1 MDIKQKVIKVED
13 IKKDAEEMQC
23 PVEKSLYLISVFLKG
38 PMCGRC
44 FPCSMGCYEAKIIL
58 KNMIAGNSSIE
69 ELENLKR
76 IANEILISALCKK
89 GKDTAQFILEW
100 IDTGDFDKHI
110 EGICPEQVCPEFI
123 EYRIISDKCT
133 MCGDCLRACKL
144 GAISGEEKK
153 QFISGYQ
160 PFEIRQTKCTKCGEC
175 IKVCTEKAIILLD
188 VKSKETVEV

>member
-1 MDIKQKVIKVED
+1 MDIKKKVIKVED

-23 PVEKSLYLISVFLKG
+23 PVEKSLYLVTVFLKG

-58 KNMIAGNSSIE
+58 NNIIAGNSSNK

-76 IANEILISALCKK
+76 IADEILVSALCKK

-100 IDTGDFDKHI
+100 IDTGDFAKHI
-110 EGICPEQVCPEFI
+110 EGICPEKVCPEFI
-123 EYRIISDKCT
+123 EYRIVPEKCT

-144 GAISGEEKK
+144 GAIHGEEKK

-160 PFEIRQTKCTKCGEC
+160 PFELRQLKCTKCGDC
-175 IKVCTEKAIILLD
+175 IKVCPEKAIVLLD
-188 VKSKETVEV
+188 VKSEEPVEV